1 MNLDFLL
8 DGANWSGPD
17 GFPQRI
23 LEHLGYSA
31 VSVVIAMIIAIPIGL
46 LIGHTGRGALLAI
59 SLGNAGRA
67 LPSLGVVILAIAV
80 SSVGLGPVIAALVV
94 LAVPPLLTATYA
106 GLRAVDP
113 AVVDAA
119 RGIGLRES
127 QIVARV
133 EVPIALPV
141 ILGGVR
147 SAVLQVVSTATLAAY
162 VGQGGLGRYLFD
174 GLALRDYPR
183 IVAGAVVLAVLAV
196 IVDLLLAL
204 VQRLTVSPGVDGRAA
219 RARRRGAVAAG
230 DPATV
235 PAASS
240 DPAPAETAA

>member
-219 RARRRGAVAAG
+219 RARGRGAVAAT

-235 PAASS
+235 PAAGT